1 MEETTAQAKE
11 IWSWLMP
18 QVIDYGTN
26 IIEAVLILVIG
37 LWVAGRVASWIRKSL
52 GKTERVDATLKP
64 LFSSIARY
72 VIVTITVIAILN
84 QFGVQTASIIAILGA
99 AGLAIGLS
107 LQGTLQN
114 IAAGIMLLILR
125 PFKVGDF
132 VDAGP
137 VSATVDEIG
146 LFTTQ
151 FTTVDGVYVSCPNS
165 ALWNSKIVNYSRN
178 DRRRMDLVIGIS
190 YDDDIGK
197 AMDVLAR
204 LMQADDRALKDP
216 APAVMVSNLGDSSV
230 DITMRV
236 WAKGSDFWGLKA
248 DLTRQAKESIEAA
261 GMSIPYPQSD
271 VHMIQTPAQVN

>member
-1 MEETTAQAKE
+1 MEETTQQARE
-11 IWSWLMP
+11 TWDWLMP
-18 QVIDYGTN
+18 QIVDYGTN

-37 LWVAGRVASWIRKSL
+37 FWIAGRVAAWIRKSL
-52 GKTERVDATLKP
+52 DKTAKIDATLKP
-64 LFSSIARY
+64 LFASIARY
-72 VIVTITVIAILN
+72 IVIIITVIAILN

-151 FTTVDGVYVSCPNS
+151 FTTVDGIYISCPNGS
-165 ALWNSKIVNYSRN
+165 LWNSKIVNYSRN
-178 DRRRMDLVIGIS
+178 DTRRMDLVIGIS

-197 AMDVLAR
+197 AMDVLMG
-204 LMQADDRALKDP
+204 LMQSDERALKDP
-216 APAVMVSNLGDSSV
+216 APAVMVSNLGESSV

-248 DLTRQAKESIEAA
+248 DLTRNAKEAIEAA

-271 VHMIQTPAQVN
+271 VHMIQAAAKAS